1 MDSACDTN
9 PPSKETVASK
19 LSVLQIGARDILA
32 ETWTLAKPC
41 LNSSLGDE
49 FGMPEILASALHEKP
64 VLSTDG
70 RELGTVYNLTMEQR
84 TGKLDTLLVDP
95 IGDGFEG
102 FETTDDGYLRI
113 PAAMIN
119 GLDDQLMVALPER
132 VS

>member
-1 MDSACDTN
+1 MDGACGTN

-41 LNSSLGDE
+41 LNSSLGDK
-49 FGMPEILASALHEKP
+49 FSMPEILASALHEKP
-64 VLSTDG
+64 VLTTDG

-95 IGDGFEG
+95 IGDGFKQ

-119 GLDDQLMVALPER
+119 SLDDQLMVTLPER